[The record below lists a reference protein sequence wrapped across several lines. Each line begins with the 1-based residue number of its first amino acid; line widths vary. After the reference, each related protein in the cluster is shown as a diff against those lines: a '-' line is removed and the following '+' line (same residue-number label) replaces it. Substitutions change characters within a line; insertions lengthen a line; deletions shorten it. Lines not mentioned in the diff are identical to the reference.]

1 MVLSFNILLMGWCI
15 KGFMYNIVFHIQ
27 WRDNMEIRTDLIRPS
42 EAYSRAGASP
52 APVRQ
57 NPHIESAVN
66 LQNVSSR
73 RELVNAMS
81 LMQTAS
87 GIVQEA
93 LNASS
98 RLRSIAMSTIATG
111 DTNYTEIAKTIAGIQ
126 SSLQQY
132 GTPVISPPV
141 NETGPVQHTL
151 PDIGREL
158 EAIGT
163 MAQKKSVD
171 PELLSS
177 AEKKLMKAASDIDT
191 RLASAQREFGAVPV
205 QSPVTAQD
213 ISRSLTGNHQQ
224 ALAAQGNII
233 QETAGTLLR

>member
-1 MVLSFNILLMGWCI
+1 
-15 KGFMYNIVFHIQ
+15 
-27 WRDNMEIRTDLIRPS
+27 MEIRNDLIRQP
-42 EAYSRAGASP
+42 ETYSRMTASSAP
-52 APVRQ
+52 ARQ
-57 NPHIESAVN
+57 STPIQSSVNPQ
-66 LQNVSSR
+66 QNSSR
-73 RELVNAMS
+73 RELINAMS

-98 RLRSIAMSTIATG
+98 KLRSIAMSTMVNG
-111 DTNYTEIAKTIAGIQ
+111 DTNYIEIAKTIAGIQ

-132 GTPVISPPV
+132 GTPVISPQV
-141 NETGPVQHTL
+141 QETKPVQNNL

-177 AEKKLMKAASDIDT
+177 VEKKLMKAASDIDT
-191 RLASAQREFGAVPV
+191 RLASVQQEFGAVPV
-205 QSPVTAQD
+205 KSPVSTQD
-213 ISRSLTGNHQQ
+213 VARSLPGNHQQ
-224 ALAAQGNII
+224 ALTAQGNIV